1 MIGRI
6 AHREAVVDVLGAG
19 LGHAGVRQV
28 HFIKN
33 QRLRPRKT
41 NISLSF
47 LAPYPCIVCTI
58 TPFSYHFDQKHSIL
72 CHSFGINVFISEMI
86 WVSCSRRMFQTS
98 LYLAVF
104 GIVEGPPSEFEVPPL
119 PSLEGAGLL

>member
-1 MIGRI
+1 MTGVV

-19 LGHAGVRQV
+19 LGHTGVRQV

-41 NISLSF
+41 NISSSF
-47 LAPYPCIVCTI
+47 VAPYPCIVYTI
-58 TPFSYHFDQKHSIL
+58 TPFSYHLDQKHSIL
-72 CHSFGINVFISEMI
+72 CHSCGRNVFISEMI
-86 WVSCSRRMFQTS
+86 WVSCSCRMFQTS